1 MLNIYRYA
9 NGGIVV
15 ENDDEENDTFDR
27 NDDLKN
33 DSFYQND
40 SMILDDAERLVL
52 AKTQLINN
60 DFKELVC
67 KACMKPISNLANLK
81 RHLETVHINKVSK
94 NDTQTS
100 KILFNP

>member
-1 MLNIYRYA
+1 M
-9 NGGIVV
+9 V
-15 ENDDEENDTFDR
+15 ENDEEGNDTFDQSD
-27 NDDLKN
+27 NVKN

-67 KACMKPISNLANLK
+67 KACMKPISNLAN
-81 RHLETVHINKVSK
+81 
-94 NDTQTS
+94 
-100 KILFNP
+100 